1 MTFNKKNKNIKIA
14 KKVIYLKAEKFKAI
28 LFNKYTNKTMPAITN
43 FPKINEKYIKILKR
57 LHKIL
62 VFERVNEK
70 NHTNT
75 AV

>member
-1 MTFNKKNKNIKIA
+1 
-14 KKVIYLKAEKFKAI
+14 
-28 LFNKYTNKTMPAITN
+28 MPAITN